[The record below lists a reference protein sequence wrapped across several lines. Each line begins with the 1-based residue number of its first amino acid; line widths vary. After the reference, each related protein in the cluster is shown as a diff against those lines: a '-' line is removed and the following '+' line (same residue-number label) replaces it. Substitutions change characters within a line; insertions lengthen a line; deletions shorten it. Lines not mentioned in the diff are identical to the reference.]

1 MSLQHTFYDL
11 AANRL
16 YTTEEINIAC
26 FCGPHNSGAGMH
38 TYTGTV
44 KNVYIPTLIRLN
56 MIQAY
61 EGFASPAGPGI
72 RKK

>member
-1 MSLQHTFYDL
+1 
-11 AANRL
+11 
-16 YTTEEINIAC
+16 
-26 FCGPHNSGAGMH
+26 MH

-61 EGFASPAGPGI
+61 EGLPLQQDLALEKNEP
-72 RKK
+72 